1 MMNNERDTALDVL
14 KGFLMACI
22 VFVHVSKGACAIE
35 AWFNTFKLAGFF
47 LISGYLVACRP
58 VSMRRRVCKIMV
70 SYFLFSAFAILF
82 RLALNLVFGTKRVF
96 VEFDVALVETFSL
109 SGYLT
114 LWFLPVLALG
124 EIILLA
130 FTKKKQML
138 VALLVLS
145 MGIVVLYPSC
155 LKQMAAANICF
166 RVVGRTLPAVG
177 FLVAGFLLEPLL
189 LRFENADKKYLL
201 LHAVILVVLG
211 FVCSLFAP
219 GVQWVVCDFGRESL
233 AFLLA
238 AASSSLGLLLFFKVM
253 CRYVKLPWLA
263 WIGKNSLFIMVVH
276 FAVPFIFFSQVL
288 VELVFGS
295 MDLRLRNVIVCIL
308 VLLMQ
313 YPCVVVYNLLR
324 AKARQYITR

>member
-1 MMNNERDTALDVL
+1 M
-14 KGFLMACI
+14 
-22 VFVHVSKGACAIE
+22 
-35 AWFNTFKLAGFF
+35 
-47 LISGYLVACRP
+47 
-58 VSMRRRVCKIMV
+58 
-70 SYFLFSAFAILF
+70 
-82 RLALNLVFGTKRVF
+82 
-96 VEFDVALVETFSL
+96 
-109 SGYLT
+109 
-114 LWFLPVLALG
+114 
-124 EIILLA
+124 
-130 FTKKKQML
+130 
-138 VALLVLS
+138 
-145 MGIVVLYPSC
+145 
-155 LKQMAAANICF
+155 
-166 RVVGRTLPAVG
+166 
-177 FLVAGFLLEPLL
+177 